1 MKDTKTIAAAP
12 TSTSEGSVGGMV
24 TYIDP
29 VKEAKMMQKFDGRS
43 SVIFAFSALA
53 SAFGGLFAYGLTQI
67 ESGSYFRSWRALF
80 IIEGA
85 LTILICPAFYF
96 LFPESPTTA
105 RFLTPGEKEMMR
117 LRYEQDPHWGIDDE
131 FSWHAVI
138 AALVDPKFY
147 AHFIFQF
154 AVDISLYGFT
164 TFLPAI
170 IKGLGFTSVQANLL
184 TVPVYFW
191 GLLTFMFT
199 AYMSDRLRNRG
210 FWIGGPLLCLIVGYA
225 ILISVESIQVRYFAC
240 FVVVMGIY
248 PTTGMSIMWLSDNVA
263 RHFKRATMVGAT
275 LTLGNTAGVAVG
287 QIFTTQDSPRY
298 ITGLSIAMGLAAVA
312 LGAVAALMIG
322 MHIVNKKRE
331 AQLADAETNAT
342 QLPHMPELGDN
353 DVYFSYIERIR
364 AENDELRK
372 GNTAALGTEAQPM
385 SDDTGASEIPET
397 TDDVNRDE
405 DRATAD
411 AAKPL
416 LEDRISIRNDNIS
429 LRPVY
434 VGGAACTAFA
444 TRLGCHLRGDHHTFS
459 RSVIPVLKHADF
471 QRSIQ
476 VRHKLPRRA
485 YARLLVQTVVGF
497 VGQDYH
503 LLRKRSYFTKVDQIY
518 DDPARADSVSLC
530 RLFAVLALGELYLK
544 GSESGEG
551 GSKAVPG
558 TAFFLQAVMH
568 FEEHYEEPDVEYIET
583 LLLLNNA
590 YTYTGLALRLS
601 ISIGLHR
608 NITYEPGI
616 SLAEIENRRRVWW
629 TVYTLDRVCSAKL
642 GHPMMIRDEDIDA
655 PLPSSNGLT
664 AEELSDFMDAAQL
677 LANIKLSRI
686 TGSIMS
692 LIYGSGVARAKS
704 FIANVHKILNSLKQW
719 DLELPSNLKLDHDK
733 FPTYGSRS
741 VASLRLH
748 FNQCI
753 ILTTRPV
760 LLHVLNYH
768 IKPIPAQTTSQ
779 PNKPLSV
786 MTIALSE
793 ACIYAA
799 RASANLLAQLWADGR
814 IAKFGYFDAHYAFSS
829 TVMLLISNTLRA
841 NDSDADAIGVS
852 LELLQSMVEDGN
864 LPAQEMYERLVVL
877 RKDIE
882 TLKTSAPQ
890 FSGPRRGYVT
900 PAGTFAANIIRNSST
915 HMSPGGEGHGVM
927 TLPSEADARS
937 HTLQTTAPLNDPFIQ
952 DFLSSSD
959 DQTWSPDVFHI
970 FDGEDGAW
978 SVAWDN
984 TDNFADLG
992 PAFRT
997 A

>member
-1 MKDTKTIAAAP
+1 
-12 TSTSEGSVGGMV
+12 
-24 TYIDP
+24 
-29 VKEAKMMQKFDGRS
+29 
-43 SVIFAFSALA
+43 
-53 SAFGGLFAYGLTQI
+53 
-67 ESGSYFRSWRALF
+67 
-80 IIEGA
+80 
-85 LTILICPAFYF
+85 
-96 LFPESPTTA
+96 
-105 RFLTPGEKEMMR
+105 
-117 LRYEQDPHWGIDDE
+117 
-131 FSWHAVI
+131 
-138 AALVDPKFY
+138 
-147 AHFIFQF
+147 
-154 AVDISLYGFT
+154 
-164 TFLPAI
+164 
-170 IKGLGFTSVQANLL
+170 
-184 TVPVYFW
+184 
-191 GLLTFMFT
+191 
-199 AYMSDRLRNRG
+199 
-210 FWIGGPLLCLIVGYA
+210 
-225 ILISVESIQVRYFAC
+225 
-240 FVVVMGIY
+240 
-248 PTTGMSIMWLSDNVA
+248 
-263 RHFKRATMVGAT
+263 
-275 LTLGNTAGVAVG
+275 
-287 QIFTTQDSPRY
+287 
-298 ITGLSIAMGLAAVA
+298 
-312 LGAVAALMIG
+312 
-322 MHIVNKKRE
+322 
-331 AQLADAETNAT
+331 
-342 QLPHMPELGDN
+342 
-353 DVYFSYIERIR
+353 
-364 AENDELRK
+364 
-372 GNTAALGTEAQPM
+372 
-385 SDDTGASEIPET
+385 
-397 TDDVNRDE
+397 
-405 DRATAD
+405 
-411 AAKPL
+411 
-416 LEDRISIRNDNIS
+416 
-429 LRPVY
+429 
-434 VGGAACTAFA
+434 VGGAACTTFA
-444 TRLGCHLRGDHHTFS
+444 TRLGCRLRGDHHTSS

-518 DDPARADSVSLC
+518 DDPARADSISLC

-583 LLLLNNA
+583 LLLLSFYSHALNRKNNA
-590 YTYTGLALRLS
+590 YAYTGLALRLS

-629 TVYTLDRVCSAKL
+629 TVYILDRVSSAKL

-692 LIYGSGVARAKS
+692 LIYGSGVARAKR

-719 DLELPSNLKLDHDK
+719 DLELPPNLKLDHDK

-852 LELLQSMVEDGN
+852 LELLQGMVEDGN

-882 TLKTSAPQ
+882 RLKTSAPQ

-915 HMSPGGEGHGVM
+915 HMSPGGESHGVVA
-927 TLPSEADARS
+927 LPSEADARS
-937 HTLQTTAPLNDPFIQ
+937 DTLQTTAPLNDPFIQ
-952 DFLSSSD
+952 DFLSNSD

-978 SVAWDN
+978 SLAWDN
-984 TDNFADLG
+984 TENFADLG
-992 PAFRT
+992 PSFRT